1 MCRTTA
7 TAPAVTGSADTAAA
21 RGRHAKLVCSTRIIS
36 GVVTFTIGSHAIAAS
51 LSRAQIVYASGVG
64 VATDAGRWQLLLQDR
79 RTLRRGSY
87 TLTLRSPQDG
97 RWVTH
102 RRSITI
108 T

>member
-1 MCRTTA
+1 M
-7 TAPAVTGSADTAAA
+7 TAPAFTGSADTIAA
-21 RGRHAKLVCSTRIIS
+21 RARDAKLVCSTRIVS

-51 LSRAQIVYASGVG
+51 LARAHMVYASGVG
-64 VATDAGRWQLLLQDR
+64 VAMGAGRWQLLLQDR

-87 TLTLRSPQDG
+87 TLTLRSPQNG

-102 RRSITI
+102 RKSITI